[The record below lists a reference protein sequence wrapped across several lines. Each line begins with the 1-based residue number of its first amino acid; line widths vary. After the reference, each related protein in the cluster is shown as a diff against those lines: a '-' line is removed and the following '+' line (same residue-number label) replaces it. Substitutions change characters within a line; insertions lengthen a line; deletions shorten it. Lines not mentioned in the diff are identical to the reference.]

1 VLQCHGRDIT
11 IKNSKTKR
19 NILLVL
25 PIHYKFHGKST
36 YDVKIGSL
44 TKTSSRNPEF
54 VVHTNDHTLIFVG
67 KYVAIQSKLFTMD
80 CQMTKK
86 QQNLMAEFYD
96 KALVFTAENVTRV
109 PRVIESGEVVA
120 GAAPVPD
127 HDSVDLTGGSQND
140 IQLTSSS
147 QDSVVKYSE
156 SEYITQFGCSR
167 EAELSCSKG
176 GLLSRSISRTGSIP
190 SSQMDTS
197 IDLDDSPTVAS
208 AHTSVQ
214 RTNSRGSMRASAS
227 KIVSYVEGSD
237 DDFDDLEDDLETFE
251 HSYKDD
257 SFYFGEARLASVSAN
272 ANANANGPAESKSG
286 RGAAAKAKATSST
299 PRKRK
304 IDADE
309 SGTSSVKTTPA
320 SKAVKAQKDKT
331 SSTKTSAT
339 KKSTTS
345 SAKKAVAAKT
355 TVRDTGSDSEDVSTD
370 VGSDDEAWEGIPR
383 SQSKNK
389 ATKVKTQAKAHSP
402 VRSSSTSV
410 STTVPRRA
418 SRGNVKC
425 AQQVIDLDSSS
436 EDDNDDDDD
445 DDDFEFK

>member
-44 TKTSSRNPEF
+44 MKTSSRNPEF

-109 PRVIESGEVVA
+109 PRVIESGEEVA
-120 GAAPVPD
+120 GAMPVSD
-127 HDSVDLTGGSQND
+127 HDSIDLTGGSQSD
-140 IQLTSSS
+140 IQLASSS

-176 GLLSRSISRTGSIP
+176 GLLCRSISRTGSIP
-190 SSQMDTS
+190 NSQTDTS
-197 IDLDDSPTVAS
+197 MDLDDSPTVAS
-208 AHTSVQ
+208 AHSSVR
-214 RTNSRGSMRASAS
+214 RTNSRGRMRASAS
-227 KIVSYVEGSD
+227 KIVSYVEASD
-237 DDFDDLEDDLETFE
+237 DDNDDLEDDLETFE
-251 HSYKDD
+251 HSYKED
-257 SFYFGEARLASVSAN
+257 SFDFGEARLTSASAN
-272 ANANANGPAESKSG
+272 ASAESKSG

-309 SGTSSVKTTPA
+309 SGISSVKTTPA
-320 SKAVKAQKDKT
+320 SKAAKAQKDKT

-345 SAKKAVAAKT
+345 SAKKAVAAKAT
-355 TVRDTGSDSEDVSTD
+355 ARDTGSDSEDIPTD
-370 VGSDDEAWEGIPR
+370 VGSDDEAWEGMPR

-389 ATKVKTQAKAHSP
+389 ATKTKTQAKACSP
-402 VRSSSTSV
+402 ARG
-410 STTVPRRA
+410 STTSAPRRL
-418 SRGNVKC
+418 SRSNVKC
-425 AQQVIDLDSSS
+425 AQQQVIDLGSSS
-436 EDDNDDDDD
+436 EDDNDNDSDDDD